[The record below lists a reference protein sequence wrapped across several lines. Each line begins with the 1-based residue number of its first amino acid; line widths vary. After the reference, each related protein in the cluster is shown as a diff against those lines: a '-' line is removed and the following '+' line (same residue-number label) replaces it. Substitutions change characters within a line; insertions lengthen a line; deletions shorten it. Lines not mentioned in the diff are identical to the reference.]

1 MLTLYWSCF
10 LIGGVFVLLAVIGG
24 IDGVEFE
31 LDELGIDSDVE
42 IFDQKSRPSSTFDSI
57 SKKRRKFPLL
67 GLIKSLKFWTFGSC
81 FFGLTGILLS
91 SLQLGLPTLAIT
103 LIAIA
108 MGLLCGTAMS
118 GLLLYLRHQ
127 QTDSLISHDDLMG
140 LAGTVEIPF
149 DAQSR
154 GKVRLKVKGS
164 ILEVVAFTD
173 GNRSFQPGEQVVVV
187 GTQEKRVW
195 VVSSDSFNQPPDTL
209 GNGES

>member
-10 LIGGVFVLLAVIGG
+10 LIGGVFVLLAVVGG

-31 LDELGIDSDVE
+31 LDELGMDSDVA
-42 IFDQKSRPSSTFDSI
+42 IFDQKSRSLSTFDSI
-57 SKKRRKFPLL
+57 SKKSRKFPFLR
-67 GLIKSLKFWTFGSC
+67 LIKNLKFWTFGSC

-91 SLQLGLPTLAIT
+91 SLQTGLPTLAIT

-108 MGLLCGTAMS
+108 MGLICGTAMS

-127 QTDSLISHDDLMG
+127 QTDSLISHDDLVG

-173 GNRSFQPGEQVVVV
+173 GNSSFQLGEQVVVV
-187 GTQEKRVW
+187 GTQNDRIW
-195 VVSSDSFNQPPDTL
+195 VVSSDSFNLPPDAL
-209 GNGES
+209 GSGTP

>member
-10 LIGGVFVLLAVIGG
+10 LIGGVFVLLAVVGG

-31 LDELGIDSDVE
+31 LDELGLDSDVE
-42 IFDQKSRPSSTFDSI
+42 IFDQTSRPSSTFDSI
-57 SKKRRKFPLL
+57 SPKSRKFPLI

-91 SLQLGLPTLAIT
+91 FLQTGLP
-103 LIAIA
+103 AIA
-108 MGLLCGTAMS
+108 VTLLSIVMGLICGTGIS
-118 GLLLYLRHQ
+118 GLLLYFRHQ
-127 QTDSLISHDDLMG
+127 QADSLISHDDLMG

-149 DAQSR
+149 DAQTR

-187 GTQEKRVW
+187 GTQENRVW
-195 VVSSDSFNQPPDTL
+195 VVSSDSFNQPPDAL
-209 GNGES
+209 GSGTP